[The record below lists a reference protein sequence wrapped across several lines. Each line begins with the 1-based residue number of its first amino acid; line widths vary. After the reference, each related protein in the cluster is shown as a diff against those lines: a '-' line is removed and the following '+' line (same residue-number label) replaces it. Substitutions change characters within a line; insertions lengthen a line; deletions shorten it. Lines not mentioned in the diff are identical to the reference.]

1 MMRGKGIGGI
11 LVGLWVFWGTSV
23 WAQAPDRGVIES
35 PSAFVSGIG
44 FISGWKCNSQDI
56 TLKVLCSPYIHD
68 LDPAQ
73 NMPRADTREVC
84 GGAIDNG
91 WIIQVNWEHWAGC
104 TEVTALDNGQ
114 RFASR
119 KFTVGEIGEGFIQDQ
134 EGKRIKVPGFPSPD
148 QVTHFAW
155 STATQHFEGMYTT
168 DCGPDDACPDSGE
181 GGGGNNN
188 GNNGDDP
195 SWDPYTAVR
204 NGTISITDRFTA
216 GTQPLPQ
223 YQGSLDFPLS
233 NPLPSFS
240 YSVIIEQGE
249 WMFLKDSSR
258 GTATLLVPNDEIQSE
273 AGQITLLALKGIP
286 PLKYNYS
293 MVCVIN
299 LIGVGIEPLYQLV
312 GTSSDPNYFGGGYG
326 PEFHTRSND
335 PALFAH
341 IPPGTPFPLPGYASS
356 YTPFDPNSTRSWHYL
371 NGETGEFGYRIL
383 PHLEGNKGEARLTEQ
398 EILAVYFPN
407 NNRGPWRYI
416 SNDHIEMGDAIRV
429 GGRHVVYF
437 PPTETVT
444 YRENFKKGLLQGVGV
459 NRRFARDDLRG
470 TGKLEIIVMTAEMF
484 DYWRNPPDPNDTY
497 FGTTQV
503 EYRSA
508 ATE

>member
-1 MMRGKGIGGI
+1 MRWKGIGRI
-11 LVGLWVFWGTSV
+11 LVGLWVLWTTTL
-23 WAQAPDRGVIES
+23 WAQAPERGVIES

-44 FISGWKCNSQDI
+44 FISGWKCNTNDI
-56 TLKVLCSPYIHD
+56 TLKMYCRGILRD

-73 NMPRADTREVC
+73 NMLRSDTREVC
-84 GGAIDNG
+84 DGRIDNG
-91 WIIQVNWEHWAGC
+91 WIIQVNWEDWAGC
-104 TEVTALDNGQ
+104 TGVDALDNGRQ
-114 RFASR
+114 FASR
-119 KFTVGEIGEGFIQDQ
+119 EFTVGEVGDGFIRDQ
-134 EGKRIKVPGFPSPD
+134 EGTQIRVPGFPSPD

-155 STATQHFEGMYTT
+155 STATQHFEGMYTA
-168 DCGPDDACPDSGE
+168 DCGTDDACPGSGDD
-181 GGGGNNN
+181 GGND
-188 GNNGDDP
+188 GGDP
-195 SWDPYTAVR
+195 AWDPYAAVR
-204 NGTISITDRFTA
+204 NGNISINDRFTA
-216 GTQPLPQ
+216 GTQLLPQ

-240 YSVIIEQGE
+240 YSIIIEQGE
-249 WMFLKDSSR
+249 WMFLKDSSK
-258 GTATLLVPNDEIQSE
+258 GTATLLIPHEEIESN
-273 AGQITLLALKGIP
+273 AGAATLLAMKGSVP
-286 PLKYNYS
+286 VKHNHS
-293 MVCVIN
+293 MVNVIN
-299 LIGVGIEPLYQLV
+299 LIGVGIEGLYLLV
-312 GTSSDPNYFGGGYG
+312 GSSSDPNYFGGGYG
-326 PEFHTRSND
+326 PEFYTRSND

-341 IPPGTPFPLPGYASS
+341 IPPDTTFPLPGYASR
-356 YTPFDPNSTRSWHYL
+356 YPPFDPNSTRSWHYL

-383 PHLEGNKGEARLTEQ
+383 PHLEGNKGEDRLTEQ

-407 NNRGPWRYI
+407 NNRGPLRYI
-416 SNDHIEMGDAIRV
+416 STAFVEMGDAIRV

-444 YRENFKKGLLQGVGV
+444 YRENFKKGLLQGAGV

-484 DYWRNPPDPNDTY
+484 DYWRTPPDPNDTY